1 MKQEFIKAVRH
12 GKIVKQQTFPTEK
25 GTYTISL
32 VRYGSD
38 IYFYKQLNEK
48 IVEVCNLS
56 KMSEG
61 KNGEN

>member
-1 MKQEFIKAVRH
+1 MKQEFIKAIRH
-12 GKIVKQQTFPTEK
+12 GKIVKQQIFPTEK

-56 KMSEG
+56 KMSGG
-61 KNGEN
+61 KNE

>member
-1 MKQEFIKAVRH
+1 MKQEFIKAARH
-12 GKIVKQQTFPTEK
+12 GKIIKQQTFPTEK

-56 KMSEG
+56 KMSG
-61 KNGEN
+61 NNVAK

>member
-25 GTYTISL
+25 GTYAISL

-56 KMSEG
+56 KMSG
-61 KNGEN
+61 GENK